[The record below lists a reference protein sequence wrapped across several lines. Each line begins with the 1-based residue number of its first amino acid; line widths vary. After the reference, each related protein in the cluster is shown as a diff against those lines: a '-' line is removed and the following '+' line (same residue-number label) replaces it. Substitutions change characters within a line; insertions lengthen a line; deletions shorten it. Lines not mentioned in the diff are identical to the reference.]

1 MIYGQQTIRVMQNV
15 INSDV
20 VIIYLSV
27 FYVFP
32 SIDEER
38 MVMIQIIM
46 MMTRGL

>member
-27 FYVFP
+27 FYVVP
-32 SIDEER
+32 LIDEER
-38 MVMIQIIM
+38 MIQIIM

>member
-20 VIIYLSV
+20 VIIYLSL
-27 FYVFP
+27 FYVVP
-32 SIDEER
+32 LIDEER
-38 MVMIQIIM
+38 MIQIIM